1 MCRSAGV
8 FAALVAD
15 DRTLV
20 EGVAGR
26 LVARAPATIVG
37 LVELR
42 GFGPAPAPPQAA
54 AIVDLVVELVPAANA
69 PRHRDDATVTLEG
82 VTLPRLALAG
92 HGSPG
97 TARAVLACLGLDFGA
112 GLGR

>member
-1 MCRSAGV
+1 MCRGAGI

-20 EGVAGR
+20 EGAAGR
-26 LVARAPATIVG
+26 VVARAPATIAG

-42 GFGPAPAPPQAA
+42 GFGPEPAPSQPA
-54 AIVDLVVELVPAANA
+54 AILDLVVELVPAADA
-69 PRHRDDATVTLEG
+69 PRHRDDATMTLEG

-92 HGSPG
+92 QGSPG

-112 GLGR
+112 GAGR